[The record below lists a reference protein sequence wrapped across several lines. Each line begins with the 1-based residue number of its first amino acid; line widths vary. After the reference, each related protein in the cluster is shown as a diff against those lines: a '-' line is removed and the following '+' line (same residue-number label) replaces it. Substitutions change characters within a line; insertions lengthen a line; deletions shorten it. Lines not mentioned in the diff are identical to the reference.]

1 MDLGLH
7 GTLTDSNST
16 LDPEVVSVAKRLT
29 PNQAKEFGKAWDLF
43 QTRATPFKTDTY
55 DVLTRGYTS
64 PVVTLGTIGSGTDWN
79 STSDTTA
86 LPITSGTISRLTVGD
101 ALLVEDEIVVVKSVD
116 RSGNTID
123 VYERGT
129 GDTAG
134 AAHTGTL
141 TALIIDNVHLEGTV
155 DAEAMAE
162 QTDKLTGYMKII
174 LESVDLSKED
184 SDQARKTG
192 TTAETLKGEAMAR
205 VMRDLARGAIYGV
218 ARANTASIP
227 GMARGVLSH
236 LRDVSGSIKTALSGA
251 WTEDALQDI
260 LDDVR
265 VQGGTINGILMSVA
279 KKRISN
285 GFTGADTITV
295 DRADGTGGHVLKGY
309 ESDGFGFIPFI
320 VDIDWPNSAVAVVNS
335 NDMWKGW
342 KENDQ
347 LRFVPET
354 NVSSREKKETLQ
366 GKASHYM
373 EGVGQTHGLVTD
385 IT

>member
-7 GTLTDSNST
+7 GTLTDTNSI
-16 LDPEVVSVAKRLT
+16 LDPEVVSIAKRLT
-29 PNQAKEFGKAWDLF
+29 PNQAKEFGKVWDLF

-86 LPITSGTISRLTVGD
+86 LPITSGTISRLTIGD

-116 RSGNTID
+116 RVGNTID

-129 GDTAG
+129 GDTAA

-141 TALIIDNVHLEGTV
+141 TALIVDNVHLEGTV

-162 QTDKLTGYMKII
+162 QTDKLTNYMKII
-174 LESVDLSKED
+174 LETVDLSKED

-192 TTAETLKGEAMAR
+192 TTAETLKGEAMGRA
-205 VMRDLARGAIYGV
+205 MRDLARGSIYGV
-218 ARANTASIP
+218 ARVNTASIP
-227 GMARGVLSH
+227 GMARGMLSH
-236 LRDVSGSIKTALSGA
+236 LRDVSGAIKTALSGA

-265 VQGGTINGILMSVA
+265 VQGGTVNAIVMSVA

-285 GFTGADTITV
+285 GFTGADSITV

-320 VDIDWPNSAVAVVNS
+320 VDIDWPNDAVAVVNT

-347 LRFVPET
+347 LRFVPEA
-354 NVSSREKKETLQ
+354 NVSSRERKETLQ
-366 GKASHYM
+366 GKCSHYM